1 MTCSDLIT
9 EMDREDE
16 PTIMPRVIGGFIKQT
31 FLFKI
36 DVKNDVKS
44 GFKHSFRVKN
54 VCADKDIITKFKYVV
69 KVDKTLL
76 HNFVDFE
83 DDLIAGVVQS
93 DMVAGVIQDLK
104 FVVKNFVGVD
114 ENLTG
119 VDVQNELAAGV
130 V

>member
-1 MTCSDLIT
+1 MLFDRDCNLLTKMTCSDLIT

-76 HNFVDFE
+76 HVSSFCFLCN
-83 DDLIAGVVQS
+83 
-93 DMVAGVIQDLK
+93 M
-104 FVVKNFVGVD
+104 
-114 ENLTG
+114 
-119 VDVQNELAAGV
+119 
-130 V
+130 